1 MNLFYLHITN
11 KHTMNQSFGHKVDKY
26 ALIYTAADE
35 IIRHMNNVADY
46 PSKHQ
51 AFHLLHIEKAATF
64 VKFVESIC
72 VIPGGESLLRDDIYA
87 LWEAVNKGCNVWQQD
102 QKILIE
108 KPDALLYRITGGE
121 EWGRPAKQI
130 IEVVDKY
137 KRDISGKYESI
148 TAPF

>member
-1 MNLFYLHITN
+1 
-11 KHTMNQSFGHKVDKY
+11 MNQSFGHKVDKY

-35 IIRHMNNVADY
+35 IIRHMNDVEDR
-46 PSKHQ
+46 PSKYQ

-64 VKFVESIC
+64 IKFVESVC

-87 LWEAVNKGCNVWQQD
+87 LWEAVNKGYHVWERA
-102 QKILIE
+102 QKIHIE
-108 KPDALLYRITGGE
+108 KPEDVVYRISGGV
-121 EWGRPAKQI
+121 EWDRPAKQI
-130 IEVVDKY
+130 IEVVEKY